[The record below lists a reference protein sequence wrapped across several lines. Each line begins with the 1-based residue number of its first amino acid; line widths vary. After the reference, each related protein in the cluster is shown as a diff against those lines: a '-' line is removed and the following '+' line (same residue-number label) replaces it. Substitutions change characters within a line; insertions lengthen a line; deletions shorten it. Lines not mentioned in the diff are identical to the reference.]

1 MPRAKSHVFLTDLLK
16 MGSAK
21 GQGRGLS
28 PASAAMPAGKVGAAL
43 GAEYSTH
50 FLSDRWRTSAQTYSA
65 VLLFVLSANMSFL
78 YSSLNTVAK
87 SKS

>member
-28 PASAAMPAGKVGAAL
+28 PASAGKVGAAL